1 MNACEL
7 CQCVCAGEK
16 NRLGDPPHQK
26 NPQKTT
32 KPLNSCGP
40 FLQLFFYS
48 FSILYSIIYLLFS
61 CFGEGNG
68 EEVHVCVSLAQELRG
83 NRMVRGLYN
92 CEVTEIFPKTVMVE
106 NSSLVRNN

>member
-16 NRLGDPPHQK
+16 NSLGDHPPKKKHH
-26 NPQKTT
+26 KTT

-48 FSILYSIIYLLFS
+48 FSILYSIICLLFS
-61 CFGEGNG
+61 CFGEGSG
-68 EEVHVCVSLAQELRG
+68 EEVRVCVCL
-83 NRMVRGLYN
+83 
-92 CEVTEIFPKTVMVE
+92 
-106 NSSLVRNN
+106 